1 MSNLIHEITTFAH
14 DDTNDWIHDDANDW
28 ILFQQCCE
36 SATPNHTADQLK
48 REPEQVLVNEDD
60 HQVDKY
66 EDDHQ
71 VNNYE
76 DDHQFDNYEDNIS
89 YCYLHDDNGD
99 DQVQLW
105 GVT

>member
-14 DDTNDWIHDDANDW
+14 DDVNDW

-60 HQVDKY
+60 HQ
-66 EDDHQ
+66 
-71 VNNYE
+71 
-76 DDHQFDNYEDNIS
+76 FDNYEDA
-89 YCYLHDDNGD
+89 DND
-99 DQVQLW
+99 CCIW
-105 GVT
+105 IVTIVTTMTMVV